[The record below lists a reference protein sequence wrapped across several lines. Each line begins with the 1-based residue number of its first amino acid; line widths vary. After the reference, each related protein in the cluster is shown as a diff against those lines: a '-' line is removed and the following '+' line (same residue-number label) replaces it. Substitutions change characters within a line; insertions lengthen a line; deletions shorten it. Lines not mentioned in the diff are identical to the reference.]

1 MKNDESCQKYL
12 ARQKSLYEIAISASI
27 FTIVMLSIMLLVC
40 MFELFSRALDSSESN
55 SESMTFGIV
64 QVKNGVQPEIIYDK
78 ETQIMYIMTDSGYIT
93 PLLDS
98 DGKVRKYEE
107 EK

>member
-1 MKNDESCQKYL
+1 MKKNDESYQEYL
-12 ARQKSLYEIAISASI
+12 ARQEFLYGMAIAVAIAMIS
-27 FTIVMLSIMLLVC
+27 TIITVC
-40 MFELFSRALDSSESN
+40 MFKLFSWIPKTISESN

-64 QVKNGVQPEIIYDK
+64 QVKNGMQPEIIYDK

-98 DGKVRKYEE
+98 NGKVRKYEE

>member
-1 MKNDESCQKYL
+1 MKKNDESYQEYL
-12 ARQKSLYEIAISASI
+12 ARQEFLYGMAIAVAIAMIS
-27 FTIVMLSIMLLVC
+27 TIITVC
-40 MFELFSRALDSSESN
+40 MFKLFSWIPKTISESN

-64 QVKNGVQPEIIYDK
+64 KKKNGMQPEIIYDK

-98 DGKVRKYEE
+98 NGKVRKYEE